1 MQNSLPFIITEKK
14 LSTGVL
20 LKVFIVV
27 KQLSD
32 DHMKMKCS
40 AFQTLQTLWY
50 WLKLIGEINSFWKIC
65 YINKSLE

>member
-32 DHMKMKCS
+32 DHMKMNCS
-40 AFQTLQTLWY
+40 AFQTLQTL
-50 WLKLIGEINSFWKIC
+50 
-65 YINKSLE
+65 